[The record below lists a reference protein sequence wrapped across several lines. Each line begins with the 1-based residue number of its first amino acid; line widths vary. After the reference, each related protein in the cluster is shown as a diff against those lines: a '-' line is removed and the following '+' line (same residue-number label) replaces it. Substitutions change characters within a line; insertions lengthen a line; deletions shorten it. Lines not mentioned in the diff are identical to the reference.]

1 MKSFHLT
8 ISKVGESLYEG
19 DADSLTLK
27 CIDGEITILADHEPF
42 VAPVVP
48 CTAIVYDS
56 KEHRHD
62 IIFEDAG
69 VVEISNNQVTVIL

>member
-19 DADSLTLK
+19 DADSLTLS
-27 CIDGEITILADHEPF
+27 CVDGEITVLADHEPF

-48 CTAIVYDS
+48 CTAIVYDA

-62 IIFEDAG
+62 IEFEHAG
-69 VVEISNNQVTVIL
+69 VIEISNNQVTVIL

>member
-19 DADSLTLK
+19 DAHSLTLA
-27 CIDGEITILADHEPF
+27 CVDGEITVLADHEPF

-48 CTAIVYDS
+48 CTAVVYDG

-62 IIFEDAG
+62 IEFKHAG
-69 VVEISNNQVTVIL
+69 VIEISNNQVTVIL

>member
-8 ISKVGESLYEG
+8 ISKVGKSPYEG
-19 DADSLTLK
+19 EAHSLTLS
-27 CIDGEITILADHEPF
+27 CADGEITVLADHEPF

-48 CTAIVYDS
+48 CTGVIYDE

-62 IIFEDAG
+62 IPFEHAG
-69 VVEISNNQVTVIL
+69 VIEISNNQVTVIL

>member
-19 DADSLTLK
+19 EADSITLK
-27 CIDGEITILADHEPF
+27 CVDGEITVLADHEPY

-48 CTAIVYDS
+48 CTAVIYDS

-62 IIFEDAG
+62 IAFEHPG
-69 VVEISNNQVTVIL
+69 VIEVSNNQVTVIL

>member
-19 DADSLTLK
+19 DADSITLK
-27 CIDGEITILADHEPF
+27 CADGEVTVLADHEPY

-48 CTAIVYDS
+48 CTAVIYDS

-62 IIFEDAG
+62 IAFEHPG
-69 VVEISNNQVTVIL
+69 VIEVSNNQVTVIL